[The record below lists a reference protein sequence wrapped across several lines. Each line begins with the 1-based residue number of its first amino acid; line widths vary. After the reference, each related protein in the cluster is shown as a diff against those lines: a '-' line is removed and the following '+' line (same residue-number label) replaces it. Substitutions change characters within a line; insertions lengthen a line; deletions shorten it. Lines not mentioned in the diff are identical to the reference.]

1 MNMHVQPALAGTTPL
16 CLVAE
21 PLDMARAKNKYRV
34 GEIVKLHGGSLG
46 VVLPSGAKRGKDFF
60 RFMYSEEIEGE
71 YHSRISMSLKSD
83 NYLFEQMGAVTPT
96 LELEESGCHLHAL
109 LTTNQGGAGEIV
121 RDFVDL
127 PAFEAT
133 LTRWFETLR
142 SIPAGSL
149 DVLRNVLDGSAASD
163 RLLNVY
169 EKAA

>member
-1 MNMHVQPALAGTTPL
+1 MNIHVLPVSGI
-16 CLVAE
+16 AE
-21 PLDMARAKNKYRV
+21 PCLIDKPERAKNKFRV
-34 GEIVKLHGGSLG
+34 GEIVKLHGCGRLA
-46 VVLPSGAKRGKDFF
+46 VVLPSGAKIGKDFF
-60 RFMYSEEIEGE
+60 RFMHGEEIEGE

-109 LTTNQGGAGEIV
+109 LTTNGGAGEIV
-121 RDFVDL
+121 RGFVDL